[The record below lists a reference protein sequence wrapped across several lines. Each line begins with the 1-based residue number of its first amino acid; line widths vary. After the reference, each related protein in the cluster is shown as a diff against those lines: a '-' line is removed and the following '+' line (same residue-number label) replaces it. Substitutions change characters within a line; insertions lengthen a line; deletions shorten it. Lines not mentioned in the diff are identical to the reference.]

1 MHKQFHQENNR
12 LEYGS
17 LLYPMPGYKLSFAV
31 GTTYSLDLDAL
42 MGVLVS
48 FGMQEAPDAGTLQ
61 NPLIVPEAI
70 RRCSGRLALFC
81 NVDGMKLP
89 QEIRSVYALLENSIF
104 TVNLGVGKNFHPK
117 LWIIRYEAGNGEE
130 MIRVIIMS
138 RNLTF
143 DRSMDVAVEL
153 SGRIERN
160 RKRKQ
165 KRHQPLADF
174 LRFLS
179 DESDTGIKTGNQ
191 QKNILSLAEDVLLV
205 NRFEIDSQYE
215 DYRFLPTGFPGYQ
228 RGAEDIFSDASSLL
242 VVSPFLSKTVIQKMT
257 NDLNQ
262 SCLISRLDSVTPEI
276 YDQFDEVYVPVDGLE
291 NDDLLEE
298 GAHNDASI
306 RDLHAKVFYKECPS
320 GNYLYL
326 GSLNA
331 TANALY
337 RNVEL
342 MLELKFRPYMASM
355 KQVKEDFTGGKNS
368 AFRQLL
374 YKPTEAESREAEEME
389 DFSEAACAVCG
400 ASVSR
405 EGDSY
410 CLELLADDIDEKVEI
425 RPLFA
430 EKRDY
435 KRMKKIVRFER
446 LTVKELSDFYAVRKN
461 GQSRVIKVA
470 TEGIPREDRD
480 NAIWNSMIDSRP
492 KFLQYIM
499 FLLSDDPAFAIVE
512 NDEFMKQF
520 QGGDATARQYIS
532 PAIYEKL
539 LQTAAREPEKLEA
552 VEEVMER
559 LDKEHRDADFE
570 KLMRVMIKAV
580 GGR

>member
-48 FGMQEAPDAGTLQ
+48 FGMLEAPDAGALK
-61 NPLIVPEAI
+61 NPLIVLKAI
-70 RRCSGRLALFC
+70 GEYSGQLALFC

-89 QEIRSVYALLENSIF
+89 QEIRSVYAFLENSIF
-104 TVNLGVGKNFHPK
+104 TVNLGAGKNFHPK
-117 LWIIRYEAGNGEE
+117 LWIVRYEAGNGEE

-179 DESDTGIKTGNQ
+179 DTGIKTGNQ

-228 RGAEDIFSDASSLL
+228 RGAEDIFSDADSLL

-276 YDQFDEVYVPVDGLE
+276 YDQFDEVYVPIDGLE

-298 GAHNDASI
+298 GDHNDASR

-337 RNVEL
+337 RNVEM
-342 MLELKFRPYMASM
+342 MLELKFRPHMASM
-355 KQVKEDFTGGKNS
+355 KQVKEDFTLGKNS
-368 AFRQLL
+368 AFSQLL
-374 YKPTEAESREAEEME
+374 YKPTEAESREAEKVE
-389 DFSEAACAVCG
+389 DFSVAARVACRAGVL
-400 ASVSR
+400 R

-410 CLELLADDIDEKVEI
+410 CLEILTDDIDEKVEI
-425 RPLFA
+425 RPYFA
-430 EKRDY
+430 VKRDY
-435 KRMKKIVRFER
+435 KRLEKIVRFER
-446 LTVKELSDFYAVRKN
+446 LTLKELSDFYEMRKN
-461 GQSRVIKVA
+461 GQSRLIKVA

-480 NAIWNSMIDSRP
+480 NAIWNSIIDSRP

-499 FLLSDDPAFAIVE
+499 FLLSDDPALAIVE

-520 QGGDATARQYIS
+520 QGGDATAWQYIS